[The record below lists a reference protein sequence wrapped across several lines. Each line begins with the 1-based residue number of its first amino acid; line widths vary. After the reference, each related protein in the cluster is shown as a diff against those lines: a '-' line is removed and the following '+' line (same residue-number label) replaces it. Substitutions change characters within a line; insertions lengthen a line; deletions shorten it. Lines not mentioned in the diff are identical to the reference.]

1 MKRLLA
7 ALCGVIATT
16 SAGWAADAPVATNG
30 GTATPA
36 ATVAQNWTATLDSE
50 VRYFSWKSGL
60 GFPPGTAD
68 GTGGSGS
75 QLYIPYGLQ
84 LVGLPNDNI
93 KIEIV
98 GRGGWVHSRQ
108 STNQQSGEV
117 RTTTDTVVSA
127 TATYLGLD
135 GIQPFAS
142 VNFNIPTG
150 QAALFGSAANTRMD
164 PDLVDI
170 ASFGEGFNFGPTIGL
185 TVAIASNLIT
195 TVSVGYTQRG
205 AFRREGTPTLVNPFA
220 LGPPIDPGDV
230 VTATATIAHQV
241 GQLAGTI
248 TGSVSSETAT
258 KQDGAQQFKP
268 GTRYLISGSWAYTWP
283 EMQGVT
289 TLTASLSHA
298 KPNKA
303 LFELP
308 ATPRFDSEPFNS
320 NSNLYRIGLEH
331 LFPIGMLSL
340 GPTGSY
346 LYRDH
351 NGYNSATLQFVP
363 AKERWSAGA
372 LARYAASEK
381 VSFNARVERVWVHES
396 VSYPGTPFSLL
407 TESLIPIQGV
417 PAISSTGWQ
426 SAVGA
431 NVSF

>member
-30 GTATPA
+30 GAATPA
-36 ATVAQNWTATLDSE
+36 ATVAQNWTATFDSE

-150 QAALFGSAANTRMD
+150 KAALPGTQAFARMD

-170 ASFGEGFNFGPTIGL
+170 ASFGEGLNIGPTIGFNLPL
-185 TVAIASNLIT
+185 TSDVILSLSA
-195 TVSVGYTQRG
+195 GYTHRG
-205 AFRREGTPTLVNPFA
+205 KYDREGSPPALPPT
-220 LGPPIDPGDV
+220 IEPGEV
-230 VTATATIAHQV
+230 LTATATIAHQV
-241 GQLAGTI
+241 GQLAGNI
-248 TGSVSSETAT
+248 TASVSTETAT
-258 KQDGAQQFKP
+258 KQDGERQFKP
-268 GTRYLISGSWAYTWP
+268 GTRYLISGTWAYTWP

-320 NSNLYRIGLEH
+320 NSNLYRIGIEH
-331 LFPIGMLSL
+331 LFAVGMLSL

-346 LYRDH
+346 LYRDR

-372 LARYAASEK
+372 LARYAASDK
-381 VSFNARVERVWVHES
+381 VSFNARVERIWVHES
-396 VSYPGTPFSLL
+396 VSYPGSPFSLL
-407 TESLIPIQGV
+407 TESLIAIQGV